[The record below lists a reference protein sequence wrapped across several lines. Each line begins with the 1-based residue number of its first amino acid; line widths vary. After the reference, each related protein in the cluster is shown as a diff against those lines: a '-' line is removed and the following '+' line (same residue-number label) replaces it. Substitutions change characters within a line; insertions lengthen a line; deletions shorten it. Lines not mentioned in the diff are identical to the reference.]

1 MSASPFLC
9 VVDDDGHHPHLQTTL
24 HPADNHYASSSSIN
38 NLNSNFHSD
47 FSCITNN
54 FTTFEEFS
62 QCYNDI
68 HQQYHEATNVAN
80 MLTAVSENT
89 NTTFSPK
96 GIRQNAKGR
105 QRNRR
110 NEKKEDN
117 NYVVER
123 TSLNMSK
130 KAEERRIYDDE
141 DAAGCRDGCVYVR
154 AKRGQAIDSH
164 SLAER
169 VRRQKISDKMKLLQ
183 SLVPGCDKAGG
194 KIPVLDN
201 IIDYIH
207 SLQDQVE
214 SLATEVALVDPTF
227 DVNYLAVES
236 AVTQTEISYG
246 SGGGSE
252 CSRITSQY
260 QSIPL
265 NGTSTRPL
273 PSPWLALLEDREYT
287 I

>member
-96 GIRQNAKGR
+96 VINIK
-105 QRNRR
+105 
-110 NEKKEDN
+110 
-117 NYVVER
+117 
-123 TSLNMSK
+123 T
-130 KAEERRIYDDE
+130 
-141 DAAGCRDGCVYVR
+141 
-154 AKRGQAIDSH
+154 
-164 SLAER
+164 
-169 VRRQKISDKMKLLQ
+169 LQ
-183 SLVPGCDKAGG
+183 
-194 KIPVLDN
+194 
-201 IIDYIH
+201 YI
-207 SLQDQVE
+207 
-214 SLATEVALVDPTF
+214 T
-227 DVNYLAVES
+227 
-236 AVTQTEISYG
+236 
-246 SGGGSE
+246 
-252 CSRITSQY
+252 
-260 QSIPL
+260 
-265 NGTSTRPL
+265 
-273 PSPWLALLEDREYT
+273 
-287 I
+287 